1 MAFIAANGI
10 TMNYDLRGPLG
21 APVVMF
27 ANSLGTSLASWDQQ
41 VATLAQRHRILR
53 YDMRGHGLSEAPP
66 GAYTMDQLADDALGL
81 VAALQL
87 ERVHFCGL
95 SIGGMV
101 AQRVAA
107 KAPQR
112 IASVVLCDTAS
123 VIGPPKVWDDRVAA
137 VRAGGMAAIVDAV
150 LARWFTAEFRAGA
163 APELKGFATMLART
177 PVEGYAGCCL
187 AIRDA
192 DLRVDAAQIKC
203 PTLIVVGEEDV
214 VTPPS
219 AAQELAGAIKGA
231 HITLIEGAAHIPI
244 AERPDAITGLLGEF
258 FKAAR

>member
-1 MAFIAANGI
+1 V
-10 TMNYDLRGPLG
+10 NYDLRGPLG

-41 VATLAQRHRILR
+41 VATLAQRYRILR
-53 YDMRGHGLSEAPP
+53 YDMRGHGLTEAPP
-66 GAYTMDQLADDALGL
+66 APYTMDQLADDALAL
-81 VAALQL
+81 LAALQL
-87 ERVHFCGL
+87 ERAHFCGL

-123 VIGPPKVWDDRVAA
+123 AIGPPKVWDDRVAA

-150 LARWFTAEFRAGA
+150 LARWFTAAFRAGS
-163 APELKGFATMLART
+163 APALKGFATMLART

-192 DLRVDAAQIKC
+192 DLRGDAAQLRC
-203 PTLIVVGEEDV
+203 PTLVVVGEEDV

-219 AAQELAGAIKGA
+219 AAQELAAAIKGA

-258 FKAAR
+258 LSTAR